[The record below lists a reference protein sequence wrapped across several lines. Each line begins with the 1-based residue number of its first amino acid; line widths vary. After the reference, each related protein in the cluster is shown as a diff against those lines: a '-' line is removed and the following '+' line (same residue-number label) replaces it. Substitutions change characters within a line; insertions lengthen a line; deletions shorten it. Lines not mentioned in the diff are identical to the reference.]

1 LAANNKQTG
10 SHRQSL
16 QEKKREN
23 VPSSSFFSAELDKI
37 EKNEMSDSM
46 ARTHSL
52 LLCALTEGSSQK

>member
-23 VPSSSFFSAELDKI
+23 VPSSSSLSFSAELDKI

-52 LLCALTEGSSQK
+52 TIMRLD